1 MIFNSLPHLRYAQ
14 ASEFSTAADGHCHC
28 KTIPFYIFAQA
39 FEGHYEIDADGEFAV
54 CEEGGA
60 FFVPPNIPLK
70 IWHYPNPAS
79 GIMRVRFVHFVPED
93 PRGMDPFSQ
102 FRLRLA
108 ISRRECREP
117 EKIILRLLKEPERS
131 DFLSASDF
139 LRLLGLLQAFM
150 KPGKKESYPEC
161 LKPIL
166 QWIRSHASE
175 AIHTSDL
182 EEVFPFS
189 RSKLFDLF
197 HSATGLTPGSCI
209 LRERIRYAAQL
220 MLSKPELSVKEIADQ
235 CGWQTPYHFSRQ
247 FRRIMGEPPGRYG
260 KKTSHYPDM
269 L

>member
-14 ASEFSTAADGHCHC
+14 ASEFSTAADGSSHC

-102 FRLRLA
+102 FRLRLV

-117 EKIILRLLKEPERS
+117 EKIIRRLLKEPERS

-161 LKPIL
+161 LKQIL
-166 QWIRSHASE
+166 EWIRAHASE

-189 RSKLFDLF
+189 RSKLFDIF
-197 HSATGLTPGSCI
+197 HSATGLTPGSYI

-220 MLSKPELSVKEIADQ
+220 MLSRPELSVKEIADQ

-247 FRRIMGEPPGRYG
+247 FRRIMGEPPGQYG
-260 KKTSHYPDM
+260 KNNNPHSVIM
-269 L
+269 